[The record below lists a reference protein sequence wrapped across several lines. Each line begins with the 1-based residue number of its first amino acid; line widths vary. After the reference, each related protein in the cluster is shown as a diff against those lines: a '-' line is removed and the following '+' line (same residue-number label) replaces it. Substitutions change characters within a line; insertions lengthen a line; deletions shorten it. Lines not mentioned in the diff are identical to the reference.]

1 MIIPT
6 PMPLGQQSKP
16 FDEPDWLY
24 EIKHDGFRALALID
38 RGHCWFVSRRKH
50 KFHGFRDLAAAL
62 VREVN
67 AEVAVLDGELAV
79 PDHTGRTVF
88 AAMMK
93 HRQQARFYAFDLLYL
108 NGEDLRQLPLLTRKA
123 KLRRLLPA
131 RSAHVLYVDHTKGS
145 GQRLYELACELDLEG
160 IVAKRADNPYEE
172 DARNPHWIKIKNQ
185 AYSQKEGR
193 GKLFRRAVG

>member
-1 MIIPT
+1 
-6 PMPLGQQSKP
+6 MPLGQQSEP
-16 FDEPDWLY
+16 FDDPDWLY

-38 RGHCWFVSRRKH
+38 PGHCWFVSRRKH

-79 PDHTGRTVF
+79 PDQTGRTVF

-145 GQRLYELACELDLEG
+145 GQRLYELACQISKGLWRSGLTHN
-160 IVAKRADNPYEE
+160 KE
-172 DARNPHWIKIKNQ
+172 DTTHIPHWIKIKNPN
-185 AYSQKEGR
+185 YSQKEGR
-193 GKLFRRAVG
+193 GDLFKRAG